1 MEERKMPKNQ
11 NNKQNNNQ
19 TQNNQ
24 TQETKKPA
32 LVAMISLPNGIKI
45 SVNAENQI
53 RVTAPK
59 GAKLT
64 ADVASTTSVAIF
76 KDGKICY
83 SN

>member
-11 NNKQNNNQ
+11 NNKQN
-19 TQNNQ
+19 NNQ